1 MKHMYSPSLF
11 SLLTYTSPSAH
22 QIMINISTTLIVL
35 IVIFLSTTTASAFTS
50 PVYHQTTTHR
60 STHIKMSD
68 DDWYETD
75 GTVNIVPKFKIKE
88 GMRDKFIH
96 LLPQFMELVKA
107 NEGDS
112 CLYYGFVS
120 TSLYPIII
128 WYTYTN
134 QNNIDVTG
142 RTHRRWICHLS

>member
-1 MKHMYSPSLF
+1 MTISSSRATTSLLFACMKHNMLCTHHHFFLCSLT
-11 SLLTYTSPSAH
+11 LLP

-35 IVIFLSTTTASAFTS
+35 IGVVLSTTTASAFTS

-60 STHIKMSD
+60 STTHIKISD
-68 DDWYETD
+68 DTWYETD

-88 GMRDKFIH
+88 GMRDKFIP
-96 LLPQFMELVKA
+96 LLPKFVELVKA

-120 TSLYPIII
+120 TSLYIVS
-128 WYTYTN
+128 
-134 QNNIDVTG
+134 D
-142 RTHRRWICHLS
+142 HHLFGIL